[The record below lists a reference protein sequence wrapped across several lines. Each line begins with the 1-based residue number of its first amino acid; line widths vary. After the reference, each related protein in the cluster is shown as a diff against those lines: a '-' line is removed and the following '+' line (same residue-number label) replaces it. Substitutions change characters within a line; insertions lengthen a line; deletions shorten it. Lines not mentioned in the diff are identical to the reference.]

1 MTTATA
7 TAIKTFIASKIPAP
21 TVPGAAIDTSDVSL
35 LDYRA
40 DDADIAS
47 VCNDYGW
54 QSIKLVNEKGEI
66 IPNARLQLTYKSGK
80 KVSIVP
86 FFPLV
91 LLAKQATLKLTTESA
106 MSAWAALG
114 SMKSRNSYKFVAS
127 QEQLDAMQ
135 AKATANYEAAVQAAT
150 NGFMGWLG
158 ECSPTIEQLEP
169 LYLAYNAHA
178 TLVVLGEAVYIR
190 QVILATDTTAK
201 PLTSEW
207 LKPAN
212 KPTSDK
218 IGDITISMAY
228 TFVLLSELTTTVA
241 A

>member
-1 MTTATA
+1 MNNNIANVTD
-7 TAIKTFIASKIPAP
+7 IKTFIMGKIPAP
-21 TVPGAAIDTSDVSL
+21 SVAASAIDTSDVTL
-35 LDYRA
+35 LDFRA
-40 DDADIAS
+40 DDADIAG
-47 VCNDYGW
+47 VCNDMGW
-54 QSIKLVNEKGEI
+54 QRIRLIDDNNTV
-66 IPNARLQLTYKSGK
+66 IPNGRLELTFKSGK
-80 KVSIVP
+80 KVKIVP

-91 LLAKQATLKLTTESA
+91 LLAKAATLKLTTESA

-135 AKATANYEAAVQAAT
+135 AKAAANYDIQVQTTT
-150 NGFMGWLG
+150 NAFITWLG
-158 ECSPTIEQLEP
+158 ECKPTIEQLEP

-190 QVILATDTTAK
+190 QVILATDTDTL
-201 PLTSEW
+201 PLASEW
-207 LKPAN
+207 LQQAN

-218 IGDITISMAY
+218 IGDITISKAY
-228 TFVLLSELTTTVA
+228 TFALLKEPIA